1 MTYEKAIDT
10 LFYEVNS
17 VDIVKI
23 SPKYQVVIPKKIR
36 EQLQLKPGT
45 KLHLYVLD
53 GTIRLSPLRSLK
65 HLRGIAKGMTW
76 KDDLRD
82 HSERF

>member
-1 MTYEKAIDT
+1 
-10 LFYEVNS
+10 

-36 EQLQLKPGT
+36 EQLHLKPGT
-45 KLHLYVLD
+45 KLHLYVVD
-53 GTIRLSPLRSLK
+53 GTIRLSPPHSLR

-76 KDDLRD
+76 KDDYRE

>member
-1 MTYEKAIDT
+1 M
-10 LFYEVNS
+10 
-17 VDIVKI
+17 DIVRI

-45 KLHLYVLD
+45 ELHLYVLD
-53 GTIRLSPLRSLK
+53 GTIRLSPPHPLRR
-65 HLRGIAKGMTW
+65 LRGIAKGMTW
-76 KDDLRD
+76 KDDNRD